1 VPGRVPNELFLWK
14 IADCSNAT
22 VAYHLEQFA
31 HGLSEALKSFIFG
44 LMPRVVQWRLLR
56 IQ

>member
-1 VPGRVPNELFLWK
+1 
-14 IADCSNAT
+14 
-22 VAYHLEQFA
+22 
-31 HGLSEALKSFIFG
+31 LSEALKSFIFG